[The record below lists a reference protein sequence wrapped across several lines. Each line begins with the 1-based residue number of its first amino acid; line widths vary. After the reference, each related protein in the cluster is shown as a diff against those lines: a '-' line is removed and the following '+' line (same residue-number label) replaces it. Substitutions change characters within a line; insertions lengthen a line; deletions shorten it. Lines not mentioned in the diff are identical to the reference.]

1 MKLKIYKSALYV
13 AMLLFP
19 LGQPAIAQGI
29 SDTSEKQSGDRYE
42 GNRSG
47 FDRKL
52 DMAMTSIDR
61 GLKNLNQ
68 KLNLDKLE
76 NEFSQDVDQ
85 MVRSVTTG
93 AGDLQD
99 GILQSG
105 DVQEKIKTY
114 SKSYP
119 AEAND
124 KLQIENKY
132 GRVNINTWTKNEVKV
147 DVQIKGDASDDETA
161 QKFIDAINV
170 SDSKDGNTI
179 SFRTVFGNNSGSIW
193 NLFNNMNNHRKIEV
207 NYTVY
212 MPSTMSLEMNNRYG
226 AVVLPSLSGKVTINN
241 AYGSLNAKSL
251 TNPSNELNF
260 KYYEVSIEE
269 LAGGEIN
276 LSYGSLKLGSVGRL
290 EANVNYAP
298 IDIGK
303 LASSGSLN
311 VRYGGGIKISE
322 ISKALKNLDIS
333 SSYSS
338 VNIGLKGDESFD
350 FDVTVKYGSFNY
362 DENKLKITSKSP
374 SDDAKGF
381 HPTKS
386 YRGYMGSNSSSNK
399 ITISST
405 YQSVKLE

>member
-1 MKLKIYKSALYV
+1 MILKIYKSAFYI
-13 AMLLFP
+13 ALLIF
-19 LGQPAIAQGI
+19 LGQPAIAQGVI
-29 SDTSEKQSGDRYE
+29 SDTSEKQSFDQ
-42 GNRSG
+42 NKSG
-47 FDRKL
+47 GSDFHRKL
-52 DMAMTSIDR
+52 DMAINTLDQTF
-61 GLKNLNQ
+61 KNLDQ
-68 KLNLDKLE
+68 KLQLEKLGTE
-76 NEFSQDVDQ
+76 ISDEVNG
-85 MVRSVTTG
+85 MVTTISSG
-93 AGDLQD
+93 AGDQNESELP
-99 GILQSG
+99 G
-105 DVQEKIKTY
+105 DAQERIKTY

-119 AEAND
+119 ADAND

-132 GRVNINTWTKNEVKV
+132 GRVNVNTWAKNEVRV

-161 QKFIDAINV
+161 QKFIDAINI

-193 NLFNNMNNHRKIEV
+193 NLFGNMSNHRKIEV

-212 MPSTMSLEMNNRYG
+212 MPATMSLDMNNRYG
-226 AVVLPSLSGKVTINN
+226 AVLLPSLSGKVTLNN
-241 AYGSLNAKSL
+241 AYGSLTAKSL

-260 KYYEVSIEE
+260 KYYEVSIDE

-276 LSYGSLKLGSVGRL
+276 LAYGSLKLGSVGSL
-290 EANVNYAP
+290 DANVNYAP

-322 ISKALKNLDIS
+322 ISKALKNLDIN

-386 YRGYMGSNSSSNK
+386 YRGYMGSNNSSNK